1 MDNSV
6 KFKIELETNGEKV
19 LSTLRVD
26 MNDFKE
32 SIRLATAETKK
43 LSGSFAKLAE
53 TSVVLTS
60 ANSIINDMNQIVGS
74 LADSYNRFDVAMR
87 AVNTMAGLNQ
97 AEFKALTAQVRE
109 LSKQIP
115 LASDELANGLYQVI
129 SNGVPKDNWIEF
141 LNESARASVGGI
153 ADLGE
158 TVTVTSTIIKNYGL
172 EWSAAGDIQDKIQMT
187 AKNGVTSFEQ
197 LAQALPRVTGSAA
210 TLGVTIDELF
220 ASFATLT
227 GVTGNTAEVSTQ
239 LAAIFTALVKPS
251 SEATTMAQQMGIQF
265 DAAAIKAAGGM
276 RNFLQQLDSD
286 IKSYAS
292 AHGQLDQ
299 EIYGKLFG
307 SAESLRALT
316 SLTGELSDKF
326 GQNVESMSTSAGT
339 ISAAYDSMAG
349 SASAYTQILNNQI
362 TTATKE
368 VGVIAS
374 KARPYLQY
382 VAVLGQATIGMI
394 AMYTSIQKGITY
406 VKGLSSAEVV
416 LANRI
421 NTTTLYGRMQAVTM
435 RILTATTGATTVS
448 VTALTVATTALCAV
462 TGALLVAGIG
472 ALIGAL
478 SSFSSSSDAA
488 TDDADKLASSTAAYK
503 DAAAR
508 AKSEIEL
515 ECAKLQDLIK
525 SKKDA
530 TDTIA
535 RLNQQYGEEL
545 GFHSSASEWY
555 DTLKTKSEEYCR
567 QLAYE
572 AKAKELAN
580 KIGETQVE
588 LDKVRERKKVL
599 EDSGQTAPPQTRV
612 RSIGGGVTVT
622 EKTGSEEYAELIQK
636 ENELTQQASD
646 WNTELQ
652 KCVESARQAHD
663 ALSATGDD
671 AAKAGDW
678 KSMSYTDLSTAV
690 ENQRVKVKGLVGT
703 SDTSNAKKENE
714 ELKKMEARKKAL
726 EKQYN
731 LSTSSSSGFDGKSL
745 VANATSYQALGNNV
759 KYYQTQIE
767 KADPSEKQHIANLI
781 KQRDEAQK
789 SQDAVK
795 RLYEGLGR
803 PTSFSSLEDFDK
815 ELNYLQNQRNA
826 ASQEELGQLDAQIK
840 RVTDLKTAFEQGS
853 HVGLDMDA
861 VDSIQQA
868 ESELAY
874 WEQRIKQVSG
884 IEQREAVKTRDA
896 WKEKVRKMN
905 ENTITLVPVE
915 ELKNLQ
921 QASDAISYYEQKQQH
936 ATATESAEIQKR
948 INEYKRWKKAREE
961 ALKSAS
967 KPADVSQLNTVG
979 DLEEAISWY
988 TDSMKSQSDVEIEAT
1003 QRTVIALEKKRDI
1016 LQRLAAIPKMQGELD
1031 DLNKLQG
1038 HKLTIE
1044 LEAIGIDAI
1053 KEKIRSLQK
1062 LLDDTENPLGDKQKG
1077 EVQDQVAAWKKY
1089 EKQLQRSSVKIQDVW
1104 GATKGIGNGISS
1116 MTDAIKG
1123 NGNAWEKTT
1132 GIIDG
1137 ALGIY
1142 ESITQVCKM
1151 VSTVT
1156 EALGL
1161 AKGAEAAA
1169 TTTAAAATAAG
1180 ATVETAAA
1188 AEETAASS
1196 EVTSAKIGEASSKVF
1211 AAHSGIPWVGIAIAG
1226 GMVAAM
1232 LGIMLGL
1239 PKFADGG
1246 IAYGP
1251 TLGIFG
1257 EYANAA
1263 NNPEVVAPLN
1273 KLRDLIQ
1280 PAGGMGGTVKFRIG
1294 HRELVGIL
1302 QQEERI
1308 RTRVG

>member
-1 MDNSV
+1 
-6 KFKIELETNGEKV
+6 
-19 LSTLRVD
+19 

-32 SIRLATAETKK
+32 SIRLATAETKN
-43 LSGSFAKLAE
+43 LSGNFAKLAE
-53 TSVVLTS
+53 MSVVLTS
-60 ANSIINDMNQIVGS
+60 AVSIINSMNQAVGS
-74 LADSYNRFDVAMR
+74 VADSFDRFDTSMR
-87 AVNTMAGLNQ
+87 AVNTMAGKDQ
-97 AEFKALTAQVRE
+97 AGFKALTNQVEE
-109 LSKQIP
+109 LSKHIP
-115 LASDELANGLYQVI
+115 LAKDALANGLYQVI
-129 SNGVPKDNWIEF
+129 SNGVPENNWIEF
-141 LNESARASVGGI
+141 LEQSARASVGGI

-276 RNFLQQLDSD
+276 RNFLQQLDKD

-326 GQNVESMSTSAGT
+326 GENVEAMSGSAGT

-368 VGVIAS
+368 VGAIAS

-382 VAVLGQATIGMI
+382 VAILGQATIGMV
-394 AMYTSIQKGITY
+394 AMYTSVQKGIAY

-421 NTTTLYGRMQAVTM
+421 NATTLYGRMQAVAM
-435 RILTATTGATTVS
+435 RILTVTTGATTVS

-462 TGALLVAGIG
+462 TGGLLVAGIG

-478 SSFSSSSDAA
+478 SSYSSSSDAA
-488 TDDADKLASSTAAYK
+488 VEDIDQMASATDAYK
-503 DAAAR
+503 EAASQ

-515 ECAKLQDLIK
+515 ERAKLQDLIK

-530 TDTIA
+530 TDAIA
-535 RLNQQYGEEL
+535 RLNQQYGEEF
-545 GFHSSASEWY
+545 GFHNTASEWY
-555 DTLKTKSEEYCR
+555 DTLTAKSEDYCR

-580 KIGETQVE
+580 KIGNTEVE
-588 LDKVRERKKVL
+588 LDKVRNRKKEL
-599 EDSGQTAPPQTRV
+599 EDTGQTGPSKLQKKVNEDGIITLERV
-612 RSIGGGVTVT
+612 
-622 EKTGSEEYAELIQK
+622 GSDEYAELIQK
-636 ENELTQQASD
+636 EGELTQQAAD

-652 KCVESARQAHD
+652 NCVESARQARE
-663 ALSATGDD
+663 ALSYVGDGSTP
-671 AAKAGDW
+671 KADW

-690 ENQRVKVKGLVGT
+690 ENQRVKVKGLAGT
-703 SDTSNAKKENE
+703 SDTANAKKENE
-714 ELKKMEARKKAL
+714 ELKRMEARKKAL

-731 LSTSSSSGFDGKSL
+731 LSTSSGSEFDGKSL
-745 VANATSYQALGNNV
+745 IANATSYQALGNNV
-759 KYYQTQIE
+759 KYYQSQIE

-795 RLYEGLGR
+795 RLYEELGR
-803 PTSFSSLEDFDK
+803 PTSFDSLDDFDK
-815 ELNYLQNQRNA
+815 ELTYLQNQRST

-840 RVTDLKTAFEQGS
+840 RVTDLKTAFEQDS
-853 HVGLDMDA
+853 HIGLDMDA

-868 ESELAY
+868 ETELSY
-874 WEQRIKQVSG
+874 WEQRIKQVG
-884 IEQREAVKTRDA
+884 GTEREEAVKTRDA
-896 WKEKVRKMN
+896 WKEKVRVLN
-905 ENTITLVPVE
+905 EGTSIPVPVAD
-915 ELKNLQ
+915 LGNLQ
-921 QASDAISYYEQKQQH
+921 QASDAISYYEQRLQH
-936 ATATESAEIQKR
+936 ATQTESIEIQKR
-948 INEYKRWKKAREE
+948 INEYKRWKKERE
-961 ALKSAS
+961 AVLKDAS
-967 KPADVSQLNTVG
+967 KPSDISQLNTVG
-979 DLEEAISWY
+979 DLEEAMSWY
-988 TDSMKSQSDVEIEAT
+988 ADSMKTQSDVEIEAT
-1003 QRTVIALEKKRDI
+1003 QRTITALEKKRDA
-1016 LQRLAAIPKMQGELD
+1016 LQRLAAIPKMQSELD
-1031 DLNKLQG
+1031 DLSGLSG
-1038 HKLTIE
+1038 RKLTIE
-1044 LEAIGIDAI
+1044 LEMIGLDSIRD
-1053 KEKIRSLQK
+1053 KIHSLKK
-1062 LLDDTENPLGDKQKG
+1062 LLEDTKNPLGDDQKE
-1077 EVQDQVAAWKKY
+1077 EVQDQISAWKKY
-1089 EKQLQRSSVKIQDVW
+1089 EKQLKRSTVKITDVW
-1104 GATKGIGNGISS
+1104 GATKGVGNGIES

-1123 NGNAWEKTT
+1123 SGNAWQKTT

-1137 ALGIY
+1137 AIGIY
-1142 ESITQVCKM
+1142 ESISQICQIVD
-1151 VSTVT
+1151 TVT
-1156 EALGL
+1156 KAMSLT
-1161 AKGAEAAA
+1161 KGEEAAA

-1180 ATVETAAA
+1180 AVTETTAAT
-1188 AEETAASS
+1188 EEVAASS

-1211 AAHSGIPWVGIAIAG
+1211 AAHSSIPWVGIAVAG

-1257 EYANAA
+1257 EYANAS

-1273 KLRDLIQ
+1273 KLRNLIE
-1280 PAGGMGGTVKFRIG
+1280 PDAGYGGKVTFKIEGRT
-1294 HRELVGIL
+1294 LVGVL
-1302 QQEERI
+1302 QKEERVRA
-1308 RTRVG
+1308 RTR